1 MNERWVPT
9 STHAKYAAI
18 YEKVKR
24 MKLRDKRDLFAC
36 MRGVEESDYNWY
48 APSQGVTAGIF
59 AFFHVLSECP
69 RRRGASTATT
79 TT

>member
-9 STHAKYAAI
+9 STHAKYAAV

-24 MKLRDKRDLFAC
+24 MKLRDKRDLFAS

-48 APSQGVTAGIF
+48 VF
-59 AFFHVLSECP
+59 
-69 RRRGASTATT
+69 
-79 TT
+79 